1 MLPVKKINDRV
12 SQDPGYVDTY
22 GKTAPSA
29 RVTKLV
35 RNSDLERRVVG
46 SANVATTDNE
56 IRMQKADSD
65 LDDVVRNSETYRA
78 LGIEM
83 QKCREKCW
91 KWLELAKNDQN

>member
-1 MLPVKKINDRV
+1 M
-12 SQDPGYVDTY
+12 DTY

-83 QKCREKCW
+83 QKCREK
-91 KWLELAKNDQN
+91 